1 LEPTDLPANTIPV
14 AAIKRLAAVKG
25 KGYRVGED
33 AVTLIDAATVEWI
46 KKLAEESYVF
56 AIHAERRTLKAVDVI
71 PVLEKMGMKIP
82 KIEVP
87 PKQKAAKK
95 IADAKKAEA
104 KKTN

>member
-1 LEPTDLPANTIPV
+1 MTNLPL

-33 AVTLIDAATVEWI
+33 AVVLISAACEDWI

-56 AIHAERRTLKAVDVI
+56 AIHAERRTLKAGDVI

-82 KIEVP
+82 KIEAP
-87 PKQKAAKK
+87 PKSKQTKAAKK
-95 IADAKKAEA
+95 PEIKKIEP
-104 KKTN
+104 KKV

>member
-1 LEPTDLPANTIPV
+1 MTNLPL

-33 AVTLIDAATVEWI
+33 AVALISAACEDWI

-56 AIHAERRTLKAVDVI
+56 AIHAERRTLKATDVI

-82 KIEVP
+82 KVEIT
-87 PKQKAAKK
+87 PKSKQAKAAKP
-95 IADAKKAEA
+95 KKVEV
-104 KKTN
+104 KKD